1 MKLTKSQLRRI
12 IKEEITAV
20 VTESD
25 YEETFGRAGL
35 QKLAPMDHAGY
46 SRRTD
51 VEEADPTDRERIA
64 SVLASSEYAIDDA
77 AIASILGIIE
87 KSARRKSE
95 DGPEEWDIDGNVTN
109 DD

>member
-1 MKLTKSQLRRI
+1 MKLTKSQLRKI

-20 VTESD
+20 VAED
-25 YEETFGRAGL
+25 DDGRIGL

-51 VEEADPTDRERIA
+51 VDEADPTDRERIA

-87 KSARRKSE
+87 KSARRRAQF
-95 DGPEEWDIDGNVTN
+95 GPEEWDIYGNITN